1 MLAENT
7 SCIVFIE
14 LTSEKTITPISLESL
29 SVGRQL
35 ADEFKGKLITL
46 VIGSNIKNAAEELRY
61 YAPDMIY
68 VVDNPLLEDYQPDLY
83 VSIFKQVCET
93 VSPMVMVMGNTL
105 IAIDLAPRIAFSL
118 NAGLVTDCVGVE
130 CKEGELLVTKPV
142 FSSNIMAVYAFESN
156 PCMVTLRSKSEDPAL
171 RGDVAK
177 GEIVPFEAIIDS
189 SLMRTQMIKK
199 VVEREEW
206 LRIENAEMIV
216 AGGRG
221 IGSAEGFAQ
230 LSTLSELLGA
240 ALGASRPP
248 CDLGW
253 IPSKLQIGQTG
264 TIVKP
269 SVYIAVGISGATAH
283 LTGMLGSKTIVAIN
297 KDADATIFKVANY
310 GVVGKYEEVLPAF
323 IETVKEISEEQ
334 KG

>member
-1 MLAENT
+1 MLAENA
-7 SCIVFIE
+7 SFLIFVE

-29 SVGRQL
+29 SVGRRL
-35 ADEFKGKLITL
+35 ADAFKGKLITL
-46 VIGSNIKNAAEELRY
+46 VIGSNIKNIAEELRY

-68 VVDNPLLEDYQPDLY
+68 VVDNPLLENYQPDLY
-83 VSIFKQVCET
+83 VSIFKQVCEKIN
-93 VSPMVMVMGNTL
+93 PMAMVMGNTL

-130 CKEGELLVTKPV
+130 CKEGKLLVAKPV
-142 FSSNIMAVYAFESN
+142 FSSNIMAVYGFESK
-156 PCMVTLRSKSEDPAL
+156 PYMVTLRSKSEDPAL

-177 GEIVPFEAIIDS
+177 GEVVFFEAAIDS
-189 SLMRTQMIKK
+189 SLIKTPMLKK
-199 VVEREEW
+199 VVEKEEW
-206 LRIENAEMIV
+206 ARIENAEMIV

-230 LSTLSELLGA
+230 LSKLAEAMGA
-240 ALGASRPP
+240 ALAASRPP

-253 IPSKLQIGQTG
+253 VPSKLQVGQTG

-283 LTGMLGSKTIVAIN
+283 LAGMLGSKTIVAIN

-310 GVVGKYEEVLPAF
+310 GIVGKYEEVLPAF
-323 IETVKEISEEQ
+323 TDAVKKIFEEQ